1 MPLFIDIHEVP
12 GVTTEIAAAEHIKD
26 IEIQTPHGVNFSK
39 YWINERS
46 GKIFCLCEAP
56 SAEAAMEVHR
66 MAHGGVGADRIIEV
80 TPELTEMFMGDA
92 MTDASGAVLLPAHEN
107 HDTATRTVLFT
118 DLVNSTALTQTLGD
132 IAAMQLLQVH
142 DRIVRTAIGLYGG
155 SEIKHTG
162 DGIMAAFVSPAG
174 ALRCAIRA
182 LRDLHAYVSEH
193 PEHSLQM
200 RIGAAI
206 GEPVEHHNDLF
217 GTTVQLAARLCGEAK
232 PMEILV
238 SHLVADACSDDAF
251 VYDELCERVLKG
263 FEKPVPVRV
272 VMWQIT

>member
-1 MPLFIDIHEVP
+1 MPLYIDIHEVP
-12 GVTTEIAAAEHIKD
+12 GVTTELAAAAHIRD
-26 IEIQTPHGVNFSK
+26 IETQTPHDVNFAK

-46 GKIFCLCEAP
+46 GKIFCLCDAP

-66 MAHGGVGADRIIEV
+66 QAHGVAADRIIEV
-80 TPELTEMFMGDA
+80 TPELAEMFMGDA
-92 MTDASGAVLLPAHEN
+92 MTDASGAVLLPAHDR

-132 IAAMQLLQVH
+132 VAAMRLLEVH
-142 DRIVRTAIGLYGG
+142 DRIVRDAIGLAGG

-162 DGIMAAFVSPAG
+162 DGIMAAFISPVA
-174 ALRCAIRA
+174 AVRCAIKA
-182 LRDLHAYVSEH
+182 QRDLHAYASEH
-193 PEHSLQM
+193 PEQPLQM

-217 GTTVQLAARLCGEAK
+217 GTTVQLAARLCAQAE

-238 SHLVADACSDDAF
+238 THLVCDACSEEPF
-251 VYDELCERVLKG
+251 VFGDVDERILKG
-263 FEKPVPVRV
+263 FERPVATRAVHWSTV
-272 VMWQIT
+272 